1 MPGRHVEKSFNQ
13 TIMKNTNLTTNKN
26 EVTPLNN
33 KNNSRNQ
40 NDKSIEVENVPK
52 KNLSVQK
59 NELVKRLKN
68 KIAIL
73 EGDKQ
78 GIKNE
83 ILENE
88 KDLQDIVTIVEKQG
102 SMADAD
108 KLKVHV
114 KEVESVTRLR
124 TVLLVR
130 EETAQQ
136 KIKVTMDAKDKVLLQ
151 TKITKLSSQSEEAE
165 KLRDFR
171 VNRGEAIV
179 KLLAIYLDNGKLLQ
193 LKSLL
198 DMKEYLVSEECKVE
212 EKIQLGQQQIIALD
226 NSVFL

>member
-1 MPGRHVEKSFNQ
+1 M
-13 TIMKNTNLTTNKN
+13 IW
-26 EVTPLNN
+26 
-33 KNNSRNQ
+33 
-40 NDKSIEVENVPK
+40 DKSNR
-52 KNLSVQK
+52 NSL
-59 NELVKRLKN
+59 LN

-136 KIKVTMDAKDKVLLQ
+136 KIKVTMDAKDKVTYRINVEIAPTPQRKTIISILSKPSVQ
-151 TKITKLSSQSEEAE
+151 T
-165 KLRDFR
+165 
-171 VNRGEAIV
+171 NRNNSA
-179 KLLAIYLDNGKLLQ
+179 K
-193 LKSLL
+193 
-198 DMKEYLVSEECKVE
+198 KEFIRNE
-212 EKIQLGQQQIIALD
+212 
-226 NSVFL
+226 